1 MSSVLS
7 QLQKFFKRAKP
18 VCLILYAGSIFFGH
32 GISDAQEIAILK
44 SAEIVAYSEAIEAF
58 KNALPA
64 SFQVTLEYGLKG
76 DLAKG
81 RGLARRIRASDTKV
95 VLAVGLKA
103 ALAAKLEIFDIPI
116 ITCLVLDPKKY
127 GLPSKNMVGLS
138 LKIPFERH
146 LQPLKALAPKISR
159 IGVLFD
165 SRKTQGLLDQLQ
177 QEAQNQEVTIIA
189 KKVHEEHEVSQA
201 LKTIE
206 EKIDALWLLPDS
218 TVLTEDTLDFIISAT
233 LEKNIPLVAFSA
245 GLVKSGAVIG
255 VYINYKD
262 IGRQAA
268 RLSQQLVNKN
278 PSRVLGTILPPDQVR
293 QSINRASGTYLG
305 FPLPSN
311 VLEQFDEQ
319 Y

>member
-1 MSSVLS
+1 MKSARILFQNILKPAKSVWL
-7 QLQKFFKRAKP
+7 LLYVGTVFFVP
-18 VCLILYAGSIFFGH
+18 DIT
-32 GISDAQEIAILK
+32 DAQEIAILK
-44 SAEIVAYSEAIEAF
+44 SAEIGAYSEAIEAF
-58 KNALPA
+58 KSALPS

-81 RGLARRIRASDTKV
+81 RALARRIRASDTQV

-146 LQPLKALAPKISR
+146 LQPLKLLAPKVSR

-165 SRKTQGLLDQLQ
+165 TRKTQGLLDQLQ
-177 QEAQNQEVTIIA
+177 QEARNQGMTIIA
-189 KKVHEEHEVSQA
+189 KEVHEEHEVSQA

-218 TVLTEDTLDFIISAT
+218 TVLSEDTLDFIISST

-268 RLSQQLVNKN
+268 RLSQRLVDTP
-278 PSRVLGTILPPDQVR
+278 PSGLLGTILPSDQVR
-293 QSINRASGTYLG
+293 QSINRASATYLG
-305 FPLPSN
+305 FPLPST
-311 VLEQFDEQ
+311 VLGQFDEQ